1 MEEAKYE
8 AKQIEE
14 NLIGF
19 KIVGAMHDEENDFFG
34 FIAQK
39 GKKTFRV
46 WVDRDPE
53 GNGCG
58 HLSLEDFK

>member
-1 MEEAKYE
+1 
-8 AKQIEE
+8 
-14 NLIGF
+14 
-19 KIVGAMHDEENDFFG
+19 MHDEENDFFG

>member
-8 AKQIEE
+8 AEE
-14 NLIGF
+14 IREKLIGF
-19 KIVGAMHDEENDFFG
+19 KIVGTAYDEDNQSFG
-34 FIAQK
+34 FVAQK
-39 GKKTFRV
+39 GKKKYVV

-58 HLSLEDFK
+58 HLSIEDYK